1 MFKRFQKNRFGYS
14 RWDGTQRIEG
24 IDADDI
30 LNALADDYVEDG
42 NLQQALRRLMQDGVR
57 GEDGRRTLGLR
68 ELMERMRNQ
77 RQQQLNRYNMASG
90 VMDDLRKQLE
100 EIKQLEREGIQR
112 RLDGDDPSQNQ
123 ATDTPPSGEQPPSG
137 AEGAQ
142 SSRQSDLPPLSDE
155 VQERLRQLR
164 ERYQRERQEQTGAE
178 GEQASE
184 QGQQEGQPGGQSQ
197 SGAGQERLQQLRED
211 RLRRLREERERRQ
224 QGQSGQAGQ
233 PGQMGQ
239 SGQSGQSGQDEAP
252 SGDDLSPE
260 QKQRMLEMIAQ
271 RKREFLDG
279 LPEDVSGQIKQLT
292 DYDFMDDEAREK
304 FQELLASLQQQMM
317 QQFFQGMQ
325 QSLQNMT
332 PEDIARLREMIREL
346 NKMLQERQQGL
357 EPDFDSFMQKYGDY
371 FPGVNSLDDLIEQ
384 MRQQQAAMQGIL
396 DNLSPEQRQ
405 ELENLMEQLMGDDR
419 IRVDLMELAQ
429 NLEAVAPMSEFRTR
443 FPFRGDETLP
453 FNEAMRMMNRMQQME
468 GLQEQ
473 FNEARRMDNLD
484 AIDSEKVKSLL
495 GDEEY
500 QSVEQLKELM
510 RTLEEAGYI
519 QKRGNRWELT
529 ARGIR
534 KIGQKALR
542 DIFNKLKRDG
552 FGRHLSQFRGTG
564 GERTDESKRYQFG
577 DPFLLD
583 LERTVMNAI
592 HRNGVGTPVRL
603 QKDDFEVYRTEF
615 TTQSSTVLLIDM
627 SMSMIYNGCQ
637 QAAKKVAVAMESLIR
652 SQFPRDNLFVVGF
665 SYVAREY
672 KPHELIEMSRMD
684 NSTGTNLAHGLMLAR
699 QLLARQHGVNK
710 QIILITDG
718 GPTVWYEDDEWQFGY
733 PPNPYAEQQAL
744 LEVQRCTR
752 DGITIN
758 TFMLEDD
765 RWMVAFVNQLSAINH
780 GRTFFA
786 DKNNLGEYLLVD
798 YLSSKRKYIV

>member
-1 MFKRFQKNRFGYS
+1 MFQRFQRNRYGYS

-24 IDADDI
+24 LDADDI

-42 NLQQALRRLMQDGVR
+42 NLQQALRRLMQEGIRTD
-57 GEDGRRTLGLR
+57 DGRRTMGLR

-90 VMDDLRKQLE
+90 VMDDLRKRLE
-100 EIKQLEREGIQR
+100 EIKQLERAGIQR
-112 RLDGDDPSQNQ
+112 RLDGPGEPQGQQPQ
-123 ATDTPPSGEQPPSG
+123 AGSPPSGEQPQAGNEQGSQESG
-137 AEGAQ
+137 A
-142 SSRQSDLPPLSDE
+142 SSLPDD
-155 VQERLRQLR
+155 VKERLRQLR
-164 ERYQRERQEQTGAE
+164 EQYQRERQQAQEQE
-178 GEQASE
+178 REQAGQQSAASQ
-184 QGQQEGQPGGQSQ
+184 QGQQSPAGQSGMSAQ
-197 SGAGQERLQQLRED
+197 SGQAGQSGQSGMP
-211 RLRRLREERERRQ
+211 
-224 QGQSGQAGQ
+224 GQSGQAG
-233 PGQMGQ
+233 
-239 SGQSGQSGQDEAP
+239 DE
-252 SGDDLSPE
+252 LTPE
-260 QKQRMLEMIAQ
+260 QRRRMLEMIAK
-271 RKREFLDG
+271 RKQEFLDQ
-279 LPEDVSGQIKQLT
+279 LPQDVPGQIKQLT

-325 QSLQNMT
+325 QSLQSMT

-346 NKMLQERQQGL
+346 NQMLRERQEGL

-384 MRQQQAAMQGIL
+384 MRMQQAAMQGIL

-405 ELENLMEQLMGDDR
+405 ELEELMDQLLGDDR

-429 NLEAVAPMSEFRTR
+429 NLEAVAPMENYRTR

-453 FNEAMRMMNRMQQME
+453 FNEAMRMMSRLQQME
-468 GLQEQ
+468 GLEDQ
-473 FNEARRMDNLD
+473 FQEARRMDNLE
-484 AIDSEKVKSLL
+484 AIDSEKVKNLL
-495 GDEEY
+495 GDDEY

-534 KIGQKALR
+534 KIGQKALQ

-552 FGRHLSQFRGTG
+552 FGRHLSPFRGIG
-564 GERTDESKRYQFG
+564 GERTDESKAYQFG

-583 LERTVMNAI
+583 LEKTVMNAI
-592 HRNGVGTPVRL
+592 HRNGVGTPVKL

-615 TTQSSTVLLIDM
+615 ITRSSTVLMIDM
-627 SMSMIYNGCQ
+627 SMSMVYNGCQ

-652 SQFPRDNLFVVGF
+652 SQFPRDSLFVVGF

-672 KPHELIEMSRMD
+672 KPQELIEMSRYD
-684 NSTGTNLAHGLMLAR
+684 NTTGTNLAHGLMLAR

-718 GPTVWYEDDEWQFGY
+718 GPTVWYEDDDWHFGY

-752 DGITIN
+752 DNITIN

-780 GRTFFA
+780 GRTFYA

-798 YLSSKRKYIV
+798 YLNSKRKFIV

>member
-1 MFKRFQKNRFGYS
+1 MFDRFQRNRYGYS

-24 IDADDI
+24 LDADDI
-30 LNALADDYVEDG
+30 LSALADDYVEDG
-42 NLQQALRRLMQDGVR
+42 NLQQALRRLMQEGIRSD
-57 GEDGRRTLGLR
+57 DGRRTMGLR
-68 ELMERMRNQ
+68 ELIERMRNQ

-90 VMDDLRKQLE
+90 VMDDLRKRLE
-100 EIKQLEREGIQR
+100 EIKQLERAGIQR
-112 RLDGDDPSQNQ
+112 RLDENDGPQEQDASSNRDPLPLPQD
-123 ATDTPPSGEQPPSG
+123 AP
-137 AEGAQ
+137 AEEPAAAKP
-142 SSRQSDLPPLSDE
+142 LPE
-155 VQERLRQLR
+155 KIQQRLQQLR
-164 ERYQRERQEQTGAE
+164 EQYQRERQEQA
-178 GEQASE
+178 
-184 QGQQEGQPGGQSQ
+184 GQS
-197 SGAGQERLQQLRED
+197 SRV
-211 RLRRLREERERRQ
+211 
-224 QGQSGQAGQ
+224 
-233 PGQMGQ
+233 
-239 SGQSGQSGQDEAP
+239 GQDDAA
-252 SGDDLSPE
+252 GDTLSPE
-260 QKQRMLEMIAQ
+260 QKRRMTEMIAK
-271 RKREFLDG
+271 RKQEFLDQ
-279 LPEDVSGQIKQLT
+279 LPRDVPGQIKGLT
-292 DYDFMDDEAREK
+292 DYDFVDDEAREK

-396 DNLSPEQRQ
+396 DNLSPQQRQ
-405 ELENLMEQLMGDDR
+405 ELEQLMDQMLGDDR
-419 IRVDLMELAQ
+419 IRVDLMELMQ
-429 NLEAVAPMSEFRTR
+429 NLEAVAPMEQYRTR

-453 FNEAMRMMNRMQQME
+453 FNEAMRMMNRLQQME
-468 GLQEQ
+468 GLQDQ
-473 FNEARRMDNLD
+473 FQEARRMDNLE
-484 AIDSEKVKSLL
+484 AIDSEKVKHLL

-534 KIGQKALR
+534 KIGQKALQ

-552 FGRHLSQFRGTG
+552 FGRHLSAFRGTG
-564 GERTDESKRYQFG
+564 GERTDESKAYQFG

-583 LERTVMNAI
+583 LEKTLMNAV
-592 HRNGVGTPVRL
+592 HRRGVGTPVQL

-615 TTQSSTVLLIDM
+615 TTQSSTVLMIDL
-627 SMSMIYNGCQ
+627 SMSMVYNGCQ

-652 SQFPRDNLFVVGF
+652 SQFPRDHLFVVGF

-672 KPHELIEMSRMD
+672 KAQELIEMSRYD
-684 NSTGTNLAHGLMLAR
+684 NATGTNLAHGLMLAR

-718 GPTVWYEDDEWQFGY
+718 GPTVWYEDGEWRFDI

-765 RWMVAFVNQLSAINH
+765 RWMVAFVNQLAAINH

-798 YLSSKRKYIV
+798 YLNSKRKLIG